1 MEAARPGSLVRVD
14 AARAVEEVAGAVW
27 GVVGPSARGV
37 EGEVGRLWEGQ
48 LA

>member
-1 MEAARPGSLVRVD
+1 MRVD

-27 GVVGPSARGV
+27 GVVGPLARGV